1 MKNILLAVIL
11 AASPVA
17 AQEFAAEM
25 PAMNDILAKTHELKT
40 ASALAPKQPSNAF
53 RGPAQQALDKI
64 ENLVKSMERTQD
76 PHRIKELNAQRI
88 ALSENAGRLIDA
100 NLDAS
105 SAQPAAATAQEGDTL
120 ASLKKAKSELE
131 GSIATL
137 NAMIAVETNDAK
149 KLALY
154 KLKDQTQRTL
164 NEVSASLDRLVKEG
178 GSNAQD
184 AKLDTIMAEA
194 KILNK
199 LLASYLGMP
208 DFAGTFH
215 MKEQPFEL
223 EIKADAIY
231 AGVLKKLPFL
241 GGAIQGHVRINP
253 GAEMVSQFNSLKA
266 EYYMTLLDAAQ
277 VLKNAGKDPM
287 DDRRLKGMAEWG
299 RNMKVIAPGNG
310 WMGATEIL
318 TWDQYNSLAR

>member
-1 MKNILLAVIL
+1 MKNILLAVML
-11 AASPVA
+11 AAAPAA
-17 AQEFAAEM
+17 AQEFAGDM
-25 PAMNDILAKTHELKT
+25 PAMRDILAKTRALKVSSAIKKENISLHAMIESDIRT
-40 ASALAPKQPSNAF
+40 LSALIESESDNAKQ
-53 RGPAQQALDKI
+53 L
-64 ENLVKSMERTQD
+64 T
-76 PHRIKELNAQRI
+76 
-88 ALSENAGRLIDA
+88 
-100 NLDAS
+100 
-105 SAQPAAATAQEGDTL
+105 
-120 ASLKKAKSELE
+120 
-131 GSIATL
+131 
-137 NAMIAVETNDAK
+137 
-149 KLALY
+149 LY
-154 KLKDQTQRTL
+154 KLKDQMQRTL
-164 NEVSASLDRLVKEG
+164 NEVADSISEPAPG
-178 GSNAQD
+178 GCSNTD
-184 AKLDTIMAEA
+184 TAKLDQIMAEA

-199 LLASYLGMP
+199 LLASYLGTP

-299 RNMKVIAPGNG
+299 RNMKVIAPGTG